1 MDKLA
6 SLSARAKQN
15 PGVATFR
22 YAGVKVAGAELR
34 SNGRGETGNVWSFIT
49 RSGRKPT
56 GRRTLLSENNR
67 QSEAPRIAAVD
78 IAPWPAYGPAP
89 AAGGAAGL
97 LYDLAV
103 GQGLLQFGDAG
114 VGDFV
119 WWR

>member
-49 RSGRKPT
+49 RVEAVRNAVWVISDSRKPP
-56 GRRTLLSENNR
+56 GIALWGIAEG
-67 QSEAPRIAAVD
+67 EARIDRIVKMPPESRVLRSD
-78 IAPWPAYGPAP
+78 TINCSFDGC
-89 AAGGAAGL
+89 
-97 LYDLAV
+97 
-103 GQGLLQFGDAG
+103 
-114 VGDFV
+114 
-119 WWR
+119 